1 MVTPPRTLAV
11 LLPWCSL
18 TAAAAVPAEPD
29 PHAHARRLVATH
41 CATCHNQNLVGGP
54 APNLLDPIARH
65 GGNDEAL
72 RRAIRDGFPNS
83 GMPGFGDL
91 LGEAD
96 TAAVLRFIRFAQ
108 REYAAGRITHP
119 EPPARAPVSTRLHGA
134 RLETVV
140 GGLGTPWGLELLPD
154 GKMLISEREG
164 RLLLVPVGGGATVPV
179 TGLPATQVR
188 QDGGFLD
195 VTVHPRFAA
204 NGWVYLAYTETGT
217 QPGTSNTV
225 VVRGRIGGGRWT
237 DQELLF
243 RGPEVTYV
251 EDTSHYGCR
260 FLWDAGGHLYFT
272 LGDRGAPATAQDLG
286 SPLGKIHRVRDDGG
300 IPADNPFVGRAG
312 VWPSVWSY
320 GHRHV
325 QGLQFHPATGQ
336 LWATEHGPRGGDELN
351 RVDAGAN
358 YGWPVTSEG
367 LDRTLRFTAGEPGM
381 RRPLRAWTPSVA
393 PSAIAFGPGGAFPRW
408 RHHLFIGCLGGEQL
422 KRLELDG
429 DVVRD
434 EEIVFLGHG
443 RVRDVVFAPD
453 GSLYLAL
460 NQPGR
465 IARLVPDPTVPLA
478 TPESTTPSVTLDT
491 PSAR

>member
-1 MVTPPRTLAV
+1 MVTPPRTLAA
-11 LLPWCSL
+11 LLPWCAL

-29 PHAHARRLVATH
+29 PHARARQLVATH
-41 CATCHNQNLVGGP
+41 CVTCHNQNLVGGP
-54 APNLLDPIARH
+54 APNLLDSIARH

-72 RRAIRDGFPNS
+72 RRAIREGFPNS

-91 LGEAD
+91 FGEAD
-96 TAAVLRFIRFAQ
+96 TAALLRFIRFAQ
-108 REYAAGRITHP
+108 REYAARRITHP
-119 EPPARAPVSTRLHGA
+119 EPPARAPVPTRLHGA

-140 GGLGTPWGLELLPD
+140 SGLGTPWGLELLPD
-154 GKMLISEREG
+154 GGMLISEREG
-164 RLLLVPVGGGATVPV
+164 RLLLVPAGGGAPVPV
-179 TGLPATQVR
+179 TGLPASQVR

-204 NGWVYLAYTETGT
+204 NGWVYLAYSETGT
-217 QPGTSNTV
+217 RPGTSNTV

-243 RGPEVTYV
+243 RGPDASYV

-260 FLWDAGGHLYFT
+260 FLWDAGEHLYFT

-286 SPLGKIHRVRDDGG
+286 SPLGKIHRVRDDGR
-300 IPADNPFVGRAG
+300 IPADNPFAGRAG
-312 VWPSVWSY
+312 AWPSVWSY

-367 LDRTLRFTAGEPGM
+367 LERNLSFTAGEPGM
-381 RRPLRAWTPSVA
+381 RRPLRAWTPAVA
-393 PSAIAFGPGGAFPRW
+393 PSAIAFGPGAAFPRW

-429 DVVRD
+429 EGVRE
-434 EEIVFLGHG
+434 EEIIFQGHG

-453 GSLYLAL
+453 GTLYLAL

-465 IARLVPDPTVPLA
+465 IARLVPDPSVPLA
-478 TPESTTPSVTLDT
+478 TPPA
-491 PSAR
+491 P